1 MHLLFILYRVKL
13 YTKKS
18 KNMRKKKGSLGGHL
32 KHETLRTN
40 NIINIQLII
49 CRKQSFQTLLFHN
62 FLFLTLQL
70 IYIEHK
76 YAVIT
81 QSSAHK
87 VKHTHHS
94 NTKHRER
101 LRDMG
106 LRVHYLHPCF
116 PSKYLIYLIIQI
128 ISSLK
133 FTSFSEYA
141 IVMKNNFTGMIE
153 LCLHV
158 CVFMFDAALVVQR
171 VK

>member
-1 MHLLFILYRVKL
+1 MVNFIFIDYRTTENTPFDFCFIIQYYDHQFLHKRCMHLLFILYRVKL

-40 NIINIQLII
+40 NITNIQLII
-49 CRKQSFQTLLFHN
+49 CRKQSFQTLLFHS

-106 LRVHYLHPCF
+106 ITCILVFL
-116 PSKYLIYLIIQI
+116 PSI
-128 ISSLK
+128 
-133 FTSFSEYA
+133 
-141 IVMKNNFTGMIE
+141 
-153 LCLHV
+153 
-158 CVFMFDAALVVQR
+158 
-171 VK
+171 

>member
-1 MHLLFILYRVKL
+1 MVNFIFIDYRKTENTPSDFSFIIQYYDHQFQLKRCMHLLFILYRVKF
-13 YTKKS
+13 YNTKS
-18 KNMRKKKGSLGGHL
+18 KNMRKKKGSLWGYP

-40 NIINIQLII
+40 NSTNIQLII
-49 CRKQSFQTLLFHN
+49 CRKESVQMLVFHN

-76 YAVIT
+76 YAATT

-106 LRVHYLHPCF
+106 ITCILVFL
-116 PSKYLIYLIIQI
+116 PSIWYIQ
-128 ISSLK
+128 
-133 FTSFSEYA
+133 
-141 IVMKNNFTGMIE
+141 
-153 LCLHV
+153 
-158 CVFMFDAALVVQR
+158 
-171 VK
+171 